1 MKPAARGALSRSE
14 SAEILSGAVI
24 LTILLGFVLAGVSG
38 IRGGYSSSTELLARF
53 ARADGI
59 AVDSEVRI
67 GGVRVGRVIRQELDE
82 HNRAVLTL
90 GLDPGV
96 VLDNQA
102 SASIATDG
110 LFGAKHID
118 IELAGG
124 EAELVSGGEIALTE
138 PAMLIEA

>member
-1 MKPAARGALSRSE
+1 MLC
-14 SAEILSGAVI
+14 
-24 LTILLGFVLAGVSG
+24 
-38 IRGGYSSSTELLARF
+38 LARF

-118 IELAGG
+118 IELGGG
-124 EAELVSGGEIALTE
+124 EAELVSGGEIAFTE
-138 PAMLIEA
+138 PAMLIEDLLDLILSRARDSRAKGAAGGK